1 MTTHQLL
8 SAETFGAR
16 IDAAIRSGAADAQK
30 QCEAIAKEA
39 QRNPHILDDF
49 ADQADQLEYH
59 LFRSD
64 NCAIKVFNFDETLVT
79 ESPVHDHAGFW
90 AVYLV
95 FSGEMRMAFYK
106 EETPDL
112 RPWPGLRR
120 ISEIVMKPGDSQL
133 ISPDVLH
140 ANWSTVP
147 GTVVF
152 TLYNGDLNAAPR
164 RIYDQNSEVLIVD
177 RSQWQA
183 RQAAGAYSSG
193 GGGALRELK
202 PGETR
207 TEN

>member
-164 RIYDQNSEVLIVD
+164 RIYDQ
-177 RSQWQA
+177 RC
-183 RQAAGAYSSG
+183 
-193 GGGALRELK
+193 
-202 PGETR
+202 
-207 TEN
+207 